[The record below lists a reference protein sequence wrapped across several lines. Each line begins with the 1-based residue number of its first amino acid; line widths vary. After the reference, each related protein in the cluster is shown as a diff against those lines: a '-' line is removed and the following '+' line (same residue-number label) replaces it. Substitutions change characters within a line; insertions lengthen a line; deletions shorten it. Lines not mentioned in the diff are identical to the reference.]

1 MQTIL
6 KENLPLIFS
15 LFKENKVVKAYAFGS
30 AVSNNFNSESDFDFL
45 ISFDE
50 SLSPIQKGENWFSI
64 YYSLKKLLRRDVD
77 LLREEDIKNPYLLKS
92 INNNKELIYGE

>member
-1 MQTIL
+1 MQTTL

-15 LFKENKVVKAYAFGS
+15 LFKEKKVVKAYAFGS
-30 AVSNNFNSESDFDFL
+30 AISNNFNSESDFDFL
-45 ISFDE
+45 ISFDK
-50 SLSPIQKGENWFSI
+50 SLSPLQKGENWFAV
-64 YYSLKKLLRRDVD
+64 YYSLKMILKRDVD